1 MPSRSDPRL
10 TQSGDHAAEFGRIRA
25 GKYNRAMEL
34 TQVGIVDTLRE
45 VTASVSFDYALYY
58 RKRGSA
64 PVLLKTRDLFLSAS
78 IIKIP
83 ILLAWAHLERGGAV
97 SSDEQCDLDAEPA
110 IQGAGFSWLL
120 RGRTVPYHDV
130 LLWMM
135 TVSDN
140 LCANLVIRRVGLARL
155 NETFR
160 ELGLPDAR
168 IERKLMDYEA
178 RARGLENRVSVADCI
193 RLYEVLDALP
203 DDQRAWIEPM
213 LLWNTDLGL
222 WLRNVARDT
231 VDFYHKTGNI
241 TGVLH
246 DWGYTREADLF
257 LLTQNVADE
266 KEVYRLLDRLGP
278 LLLRG

>member
-1 MPSRSDPRL
+1 ME
-10 TQSGDHAAEFGRIRA
+10 TDHSS
-25 GKYNRAMEL
+25 
-34 TQVGIVDTLRE
+34 IVDTLRMA
-45 VTASVSFDYALYY
+45 TAGLPFEYALYY
-58 RKRGSA
+58 RKHGRA
-64 PVLLKTRDLFLSAS
+64 PVLLKNCDLFLSAS

-83 ILLAWAHLERGGAV
+83 ILLAWAHLERSGAV
-97 SSDEQCDLDAEPA
+97 SSDEQCELDAEAA

-140 LCANLVIRRVGLARL
+140 LCANLVIRRVGLAQL

-168 IERKLMDYEA
+168 LERKLMDYEA
-178 RARGLENRVSVADCI
+178 RARGLENRVSAADCI
-193 RLYEVLDALP
+193 RLYELRDALSAE
-203 DDQRAWIEPM
+203 QRTWMEPM

-222 WLRNVARDT
+222 WLRNVPRDT

-246 DWGYTREADLF
+246 DWGYTRDADLF
-257 LLTQNVADE
+257 VLTQNVADE
-266 KEVYRLLDRLGP
+266 TEVYRLLDRLGP